1 MAIARPQDVADRS
14 WVRLLTVQNI
24 ACTVLFGVA
33 ALLILYPIALLILNG
48 FTLKNGAGQTRFGY
62 DLWMQTW
69 RQPGLPAA
77 VLNSFKVVGASTTI
91 SLPVALVLAWLATR
105 TDMPGKSLL
114 SACCWIAFFMP
125 VLPVVLG
132 WILLFDPHAGIVNRY
147 LKAQFGVIEPIFNIY
162 SFWGIVFCHLVTKSI
177 AAKYIFLV
185 PAFRNISATIEESS
199 HIADPV

>member
-1 MAIARPQDVADRS
+1 MAIVLPQDVADRS

-91 SLPVALVLAWLATR
+91 SLPVALV
-105 TDMPGKSLL
+105 G
-114 SACCWIAFFMP
+114 CP
-125 VLPVVLG
+125 VSG
-132 WILLFDPHAGIVNRY
+132 
-147 LKAQFGVIEPIFNIY
+147 
-162 SFWGIVFCHLVTKSI
+162 T
-177 AAKYIFLV
+177 
-185 PAFRNISATIEESS
+185 
-199 HIADPV
+199 